1 MDSDLVGPA
10 CLGKDFE
17 EGKPLE
23 PFNDP
28 PSCEGR
34 SALSGS
40 GGHPFPLNGMSS
52 DLSVNDPF
60 VLDEPSIGHSHI
72 DLFYRPVLELLRE
85 LPARLVVFR
94 HDHDAGGVLVQT
106 VDDPGSQHAI
116 DPGEIPAMVNQCID
130 QSA

>member
-1 MDSDLVGPA
+1 MDPDLMGPA

-23 PFNDP
+23 PFNNP
-28 PSCEGR
+28 PSCDGR
-34 SALSGS
+34 SSLFGS
-40 GGHPFPLNGMSS
+40 GGHPFPLRGMSS

-60 VLDEPSIGHSHI
+60 ILRKPSLGHSHI

-85 LPARLVVFR
+85 LLVRLVVFG
-94 HDHDAGGVLVQT
+94 HDHDAGGVLVQS
-106 VDDPGSQHAI
+106 VDDSGSEHAI
-116 DPGEIPAMVNQCID
+116 DPGEIPAMVDQGID